1 MAKEPTLETKAE
13 AAELSL
19 GGWLWRTLQSVRMT
33 IWVLPAIAAAS
44 TIGAVIPQKRPP
56 EYYPMLYGAR
66 RAWVIAH
73 LGLHHVYTSSWF
85 IILIVL
91 LLANLA
97 ACAVRSWRRSAL
109 EYRGPSGEAL
119 ARKLTGPRV
128 ASCWFARSTQ
138 PELRS
143 RLTHALARPPGAVR
157 VEGGA
162 PDPVRIVARRWS
174 LAAYGRIVT
183 HLAIFLVAL
192 GAVLGIMPWTSLDRE
207 VTVSEGETWKDDGKL
222 GFDVRLDKFR
232 MDYYPGTADMPMP
245 SLYAS
250 DLTLLAN
257 GTPLKKGTATVN
269 KSLAAKGVS
278 LGQSNWELSGLRLK
292 VTDPGGREEPATF
305 SLVTRY
311 DAQGNRSWELSD
323 APAGHVAFLS
333 DRKWALVAQSFTPDA
348 VEQGGKIVGSASEF
362 PRHPALQLQGVSGL
376 EVGKHQF
383 HDLGWLRKGESL
395 SFDGHTV
402 RFEDVIYKS
411 TLSARKDMGLPLVWA
426 GFLLTTLGMIVMFYL
441 RPRTLL
447 VQLTP
452 AAKGGGTEIAVA
464 PSGRELFES
473 DRHLI
478 EQACEVELTQGTR
491 PQ

>member
-13 AAELSL
+13 ATELSL
-19 GGWLWRTLQSVRMT
+19 GEWLWRTLQSVRMT
-33 IWVLPAIAAAS
+33 IYVLPAIAVAS
-44 TIGAVIPQKRPP
+44 MIGAVIPQQRPL
-56 EYYPMLYGAR
+56 EYYTMLYGAR
-66 RAWVIAH
+66 RGWVIAH

-85 IILIVL
+85 IILIAL

-119 ARKLTGPRV
+119 ARKLTGPRM
-128 ASCWFARSTQ
+128 ASCWFARTTR
-138 PELRS
+138 PELQG
-143 RLTHALARPPGAVR
+143 RLVHAFGRPPGAVR
-157 VEGGA
+157 VEGGT
-162 PDPVRIVARRWS
+162 PDPVRIVGRRWS

-192 GAVLGIMPWTSLDRE
+192 GAVLGIMPWTSLDEE
-207 VTVSEGETWKDDGKL
+207 VTVSEGETWKDSGKL

-232 MDYYPGTADMPMP
+232 MDYYPGTGMP

-250 DLTLLAN
+250 DVTLLAN

-269 KSLAAKGVS
+269 KSLAAKRVS
-278 LGQSNWELSGLRLK
+278 LGQSSWGLSGLRIK
-292 VTDPGGREEPATF
+292 VTDPGGREEPVTF
-305 SLVTRY
+305 SLVSSA
-311 DAQGNRSWELSD
+311 DAQGNRAWELSD
-323 APAGHVAFLS
+323 TPAGHVAFLS

-362 PRHPALQLQGVSGL
+362 PRHPAVLLQGVSGL

-383 HDLGWLRKGESL
+383 HDLGWLRKGDRL
-395 SFDGHTV
+395 SFEGHTV
-402 RFEDVIYKS
+402 RFEDVIYVS

-478 EQACEVELTQGTR
+478 EQACEVELKQGTR